1 MPRSTLSALQDPR
14 TGEMIMD
21 VAEAGAEDVDLAVK
35 AARKVSR
42 AAVKVVSYNNIR
54 LLGEC

>member
-1 MPRSTLSALQDPR
+1 MPRSTFSAFQDPR

-35 AARKVSR
+35 AARKVS
-42 AAVKVVSYNNIR
+42 
-54 LLGEC
+54 